1 MMLRL
6 RGTRIGLSRRKG
18 KSLASL
24 GRLNN
29 MPTKMKLV
37 LLCNRCVSGF
47 HGVVAVYLFCNS
59 GNAYVIFNYNCC

>member
-37 LLCNRCVSGF
+37 LLCNRCVSGLKTIW
-47 HGVVAVYLFCNS
+47 GSWGRSCLLVL
-59 GNAYVIFNYNCC
+59 